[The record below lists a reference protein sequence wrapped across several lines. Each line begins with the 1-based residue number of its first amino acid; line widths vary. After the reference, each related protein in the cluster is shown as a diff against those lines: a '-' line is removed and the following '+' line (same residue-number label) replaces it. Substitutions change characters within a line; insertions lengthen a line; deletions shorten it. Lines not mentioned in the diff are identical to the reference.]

1 MHKQLHT
8 FYEER
13 GFLEFLQTHAN
24 ATMRVLYVEPT
35 GKNIPSYLPEGAL
48 TVCVDDI
55 LEAEYPKKHFTAN
68 HARKIA
74 EYLLKAC
81 IDEVEFFIIYS
92 TGNPYCLNGILKA
105 IYKMFGKDKKAAAI
119 MEFNALCYT
128 KQLEHLDRL
137 YRNADICL
145 MQAAGETLT
154 SIGEKY
160 GLTKARTRQIPLES
174 KPAFLYQSFEQINE
188 TTAAHIINM
197 LEERIPEFRSKA
209 DLRGE

>member
-1 MHKQLHT
+1 MQLHT
-8 FYEER
+8 FCEER
-13 GFLEFLQTHAN
+13 GFLGFLQTHAN

-174 KPAFLYQSFEQINE
+174 KPSFLYQSFEQINE
-188 TTAAHIINM
+188 TTAVHIINM

>member
-1 MHKQLHT
+1 
-8 FYEER
+8 
-13 GFLEFLQTHAN
+13 
-24 ATMRVLYVEPT
+24 MRVLYVEPT

-197 LEERIPEFRSKA
+197 LEERIPKFRSKA

>member
-1 MHKQLHT
+1 
-8 FYEER
+8 
-13 GFLEFLQTHAN
+13 
-24 ATMRVLYVEPT
+24 
-35 GKNIPSYLPEGAL
+35 
-48 TVCVDDI
+48 
-55 LEAEYPKKHFTAN
+55 
-68 HARKIA
+68 
-74 EYLLKAC
+74 
-81 IDEVEFFIIYS
+81 
-92 TGNPYCLNGILKA
+92 
-105 IYKMFGKDKKAAAI
+105 MFGKDKKAAAI
-119 MEFNALCYT
+119 MEVKALCYT

-174 KPAFLYQSFEQINE
+174 KPAFLYQSFQQINE

>member
-1 MHKQLHT
+1 MQLHT

-81 IDEVEFFIIYS
+81 IDDVEFFIIYS

-119 MEFNALCYT
+119 MEFNVLCYT
-128 KQLEHLDRL
+128 KQLEHLD
-137 YRNADICL
+137 RNADICL

>member
-1 MHKQLHT
+1 MQLHT
-8 FYEER
+8 FYEGR
-13 GFLEFLQTHAN
+13 GLQSFLQTHAN
-24 ATMRVLYVEPT
+24 ATMRVLCVEPT
-35 GKNIPSYLPEGAL
+35 GKDIPSYLPEDTL

-55 LEAEYPKKHFTAN
+55 LEAEYPRKHFTAN

-92 TGNPYCLNGILKA
+92 AGNPYCLNGILKA
-105 IYKMFGKDKKAAAI
+105 IYKMFGEDKKAAAI

-145 MQAAGETLT
+145 MHAAGETLT

-174 KPAFLYQSFEQINE
+174 KPAFLYQSFESINE
-188 TTAAHIINM
+188 TAAAHIINI

>member
-1 MHKQLHT
+1 MQLHA

-55 LEAEYPKKHFTAN
+55 LEVEYPKKHFTAN
-68 HARKIA
+68 HARKVA

-92 TGNPYCLNGILKA
+92 TGNPYCLSGILKA

-209 DLRGE
+209 ELRGE

>member
-1 MHKQLHT
+1 MQLHT

-13 GFLEFLQTHAN
+13 RFLEFLQTHAN

-55 LEAEYPKKHFTAN
+55 LEEEYPKKHFTAN

-105 IYKMFGKDKKAAAI
+105 IYKIFGKDKKAAAI

-145 MQAAGETLT
+145 MQAAGETLA

-197 LEERIPEFRSKA
+197 LEERIPEFHSKA